1 MILPKNN
8 ELKSVENRYYYI
20 PQLEKKLYTI
30 ITYILLTVR
39 CVIKVN
45 NAFLIMPELCLN
57 YLERM
62 VFVTWDNGALLHHLC
77 WFTKTHAYLLF
88 QQKGWF
94 TGV

>member
-39 CVIKVN
+39 WMIKVT
-45 NAFLIMPELCLN
+45 NAFPIMSELCLN

-62 VFVTWDNGALLHHLC
+62 VFVTWDN
-77 WFTKTHAYLLF
+77 
-88 QQKGWF
+88 
-94 TGV
+94 